1 MCPELAGGARWDLVS
16 PQMRVITFSS
26 FVLLA
31 CLSAPSSFAAQT
43 AASTPQTT
51 ASEASLK
58 VGVLAAADV
67 ANLMPP
73 TVFFQGKSAPV
84 QMRNAAG
91 VRFAGGGLLLTGLVD
106 TSGYASEVQERYQA
120 YLLLDR
126 AVTIEG
132 HTLTP
137 GAYGIGFLRP
147 QSFVVMDLSGHDLF
161 VIDSHHDAEL
171 HRPTPLQILPSGG
184 TSGEFRICAGRSF
197 VSFVAA
203 QSTSAR

>member
-1 MCPELAGGARWDLVS
+1 
-16 PQMRVITFSS
+16 MRFMNFSS
-26 FVLLA
+26 VVLSA
-31 CLSAPSSFAAQT
+31 CLSAASLSGAQT
-43 AASTPQTT
+43 ASSTPQTT
-51 ASEASLK
+51 ASEVSPK
-58 VGVLAAADV
+58 VGALNAADV

-91 VRFAGGGLLLTGLVD
+91 VRFVGGGLLLTGLVD

-126 AVTIEG
+126 AVMIEG

-161 VIDSHHDAEL
+161 VVDSHHDEEL
-171 HRPTPLQILPSGG
+171 RRPTPLQVLPSNGA
-184 TSGEFRICAGRSF
+184 SGEFRICAGRSF
-197 VSFVAA
+197 VSF
-203 QSTSAR
+203 SATAGH